1 MKDIYKT
8 RKKDEIN
15 TADNLNNIY
24 TNLINQIKDKQRQ
37 HYQNNSLNDK
47 AKTIENFLKA
57 IKQYQQLFQQQLQ
70 ENPKKNPKDI
80 MKKFWAEDEYAALIQ
95 ALYEANPHILEFNL
109 LNKIKES
116 TDQEVLSYKLGS
128 YLEQGLT
135 EILNTYEAAMSGRKY
150 SEVKKSNKGI
160 INVGGS
166 HIAGTKQLVDETNK
180 IMQNEYNQMYQIMQ
194 KSLKEY
200 NQQNIDKIAEY
211 MPSVQGK
218 IDINSFQ
225 SIIEI
230 RSDLKLKPQAE
241 EILKALS
248 GATFTAKNY
257 ISTSQLHFGQT
268 NPFRVYTI
276 VAAQQEDIIGHF
288 CRMITCF
295 ENHQNRIPDNESPV
309 LFYRIR
315 AIYELTGYGTRYVN
329 AKLNDIF
336 KGRGADFLVWNNPIN
351 KDEIRVIPTQAIIQD
366 LIANAA
372 NEALP
377 KNYKDALFGP
387 INLSQTDLKNIKLT
401 DN

>member
-80 MKKFWAEDEYAALIQ
+80 MKKFWAENEYGALIQ
-95 ALYEANPHILEFNL
+95 TLYEANPHILEFNL

-128 YLEQGLT
+128 YLEWGLT

-150 SEVKKSNKGI
+150 SEVKESNKGI

-166 HIAGTKQLVDETNK
+166 HIVGTKQLVDEANK
-180 IMQNEYNQMYQIMQ
+180 IMQNEYNEMYQIMQ

-225 SIIEI
+225 SITEI
-230 RSDLKLKPQAE
+230 RSDLKLKPQAKE
-241 EILKALS
+241 VLKALS

-288 CRMITCF
+288 YRMITCF

-329 AKLNDIF
+329 TKLNDIF

>member
-37 HYQNNSLNDK
+37 YYQNNSLNDK

-57 IKQYQQLFQQQLQ
+57 IKQYQQLFQKQLQ

-80 MKKFWAEDEYAALIQ
+80 IKKFWAENEYGALIQ

-150 SEVKKSNKGI
+150 SEVKESNKGI

-166 HIAGTKQLVDETNK
+166 HIVGTKQLVDEANK
-180 IMQNEYNQMYQIMQ
+180 IMQNEYNEMYQIMQ
-194 KSLKEY
+194 KNLKEY

-230 RSDLKLKPQAE
+230 RSDLKLKPQAKE
-241 EILKALS
+241 VLKALS